1 MRRAGALVIGA
12 SSAIGI
18 AIARTL
24 ARDGASVVGVSIE
37 PFVHP
42 DFLSLLQ
49 ADCSQPDE
57 VDRVVSAAFDAL
69 GSIDIVVLAAASM
82 PVASA
87 ATTTDELWHKA
98 LGATLDSAFFVVRA
112 ALPHLRRG
120 AAIVAVSSSNARV
133 TVPGIPGY
141 AAAKAGLE
149 GLVRQLAVEYGP
161 AGIRVNAV
169 APGMIGSSELP
180 GVTEGYPLGRTGT
193 PEDVAEAVAFL
204 ASDRSTFITGA
215 VLPVDGGL
223 TIGSPAA
230 WLRPDLRQRWQ

>member
-1 MRRAGALVIGA
+1 MTKTGVLLIGA

-18 AIARTL
+18 AIAESL
-24 ARDGASVVGVSIE
+24 AREGGAVVGVSIE
-37 PFVHP
+37 PFTHP
-42 DFLSLLQ
+42 GFLRTIQ
-49 ADCSQPDE
+49 ADCSDSE
-57 VDRVVSAAFDAL
+57 AADDVVSTALEAL
-69 GSIDIVVLAAASM
+69 GSIDVVVLAAAAM

-87 ATTTDELWHKA
+87 AETSDEEWRRA
-98 LGATLDSAFFVVRA
+98 IGATLDSAFFVVRA
-112 ALPHLRRG
+112 ALPHLQRG
-120 AAIVAVSSSNARV
+120 AAVVAVSSSNARI

-149 GLVRQLAVEYGP
+149 GLVRQLAIEYGP
-161 AGIRVNAV
+161 AGIRINAV

-204 ASDRSTFITGA
+204 ASSRSAFITGA

-230 WLRPDLRQRWQ
+230 WLRPDLRQRWR